1 MLEQF
6 GGSPV
11 AFRDECVRVMSGP
24 DEFTPRRFFVEK
36 LLATMEY
43 GNNFAVFTACP
54 VETWPHQWAAGVK
67 FCDCQVPLLLL
78 DDGRRGENPRVE
90 VAQVMKCRRDN
101 PRGTARARAATAR
114 VAMPPQHRNHEDSLC
129 TWVSS
134 TSLTRPDEPDE
145 SPMDGRQVQWGGVC
159 LSVMSEASCVVC
171 VD

>member
-36 LLATMEY
+36 LLSTMEY
-43 GNNFAVFTACP
+43 DNNFVLFLPPAQWKHGLT
-54 VETWPHQWAAGVK
+54 QWAAGVK
-67 FCDCQVPLLLL
+67 MCDCQVPLLLL

-101 PRGTARARAATAR
+101 PRDTARARGNHACCDSIAALQ
-114 VAMPPQHRNHEDSLC
+114 P
-129 TWVSS
+129 
-134 TSLTRPDEPDE
+134 
-145 SPMDGRQVQWGGVC
+145 
-159 LSVMSEASCVVC
+159 
-171 VD
+171 